1 MASDVAPLHSLSHYA
16 VSLNPSSFPFK
27 VMHKVFAF
35 YQYQF
40 LRRRDFGKNVIEDL
54 PR

>member
-1 MASDVAPLHSLSHYA
+1 MSPRCIPYPHLA
-16 VSLNPSSFPFK
+16 VSLNPSSFSLK